1 MTGLIAIDES
11 GDLGSSGSR
20 YFCIAAMVLLRSRD
34 LKKASRLLS
43 NDYESKWYNSSS
55 EKRVRILQAML
66 DSKVKI
72 VYTVVD
78 KNHPDDNHPLY
89 GNDLYEEILRGV
101 VSDAM
106 DVLPC
111 KDTNVILD
119 ASGFISIE
127 QFRKIVSEEA
137 KKHGKN
143 SMKVDKVHSDQSKCI
158 QLVDYIAGAARAKYE
173 SSDNTIDVVVGKV
186 SVARR
191 H

>member
-11 GDLGSSGSR
+11 GDLGPSGSR

-55 EKRVRILQAML
+55 EKRVRIPQAML

-78 KNHPDDNHPLY
+78 KNHPDDNRPLY
-89 GNDLYEEILRGV
+89 GNYLYEEILRGV

-127 QFRKIVSEEA
+127 
-137 KKHGKN
+137 
-143 SMKVDKVHSDQSKCI
+143 
-158 QLVDYIAGAARAKYE
+158 
-173 SSDNTIDVVVGKV
+173 
-186 SVARR
+186 
-191 H
+191 